1 LKAEAQNALSQN
13 GVPKLLEAVQNSNHQ
28 AAEALLSQG
37 ADLDKKTEASSF
49 LLHEAATSNRSEH
62 VQLLLANGAL
72 LNKVDDCRRS
82 SLRVAANAGRNDAVL
97 ALLIWGASVN
107 KRDDAG
113 QILLHAAARAGSIAI
128 LRALLD
134 VGASAACTDEDRTH
148 MVIPAVTMKYRK
160 CFSRSEALHCNKCS
174 ALARCCLKRRTEYSA
189 SILAQTHASK
199 LLCIS
204 CFPICCRLR
213 TAGRTSCRR
222 ASSAL
227 QALDPFRLNSGVL
240 APLLI
245 PLTSMRIISVP
256 FLPEQ
261 VILGA
266 AHHYYRGSNDLAANY
281 MSLSK
286 TSECDGA
293 SGIGI
298 TLCLG
303 TGAFFAMQAN
313 RQRPPWNAQRA
324 DDRIEC

>member
-1 LKAEAQNALSQN
+1 MKAEAQNALSQN

-28 AAEALLSQG
+28 AAEALLRQG
-37 ADLDKKTEASSF
+37 ADLDKKSEASSF
-49 LLHEAATSNRSEH
+49 LLHKAATSNRSEH
-62 VQLLLANGAL
+62 VQLLLANGAS
-72 LNKVDDCRRS
+72 LNNVDDCRRS

-97 ALLIWGASVN
+97 ALLSWGAGVN

-113 QILLHAAARAGSIAI
+113 QTLLHAAARAGSIAI

-134 VGASAACTDEDRTH
+134 IGASAACTDEDRTH

-189 SILAQTHASK
+189 SVLAQTHASK

-245 PLTSMRIISVP
+245 PLTSMRISFSPIS
-256 FLPEQ
+256 
-261 VILGA
+261 A
-266 AHHYYRGSNDLAANY
+266 R
-281 MSLSK
+281 
-286 TSECDGA
+286 A
-293 SGIGI
+293 SHPRCGPP
-298 TLCLG
+298 LL
-303 TGAFFAMQAN
+303 
-313 RQRPPWNAQRA
+313 QRFK
-324 DDRIEC
+324 